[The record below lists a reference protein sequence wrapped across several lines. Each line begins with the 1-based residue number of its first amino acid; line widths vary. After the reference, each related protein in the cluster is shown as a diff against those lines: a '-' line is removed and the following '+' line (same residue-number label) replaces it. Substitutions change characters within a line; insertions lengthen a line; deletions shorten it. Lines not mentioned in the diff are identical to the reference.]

1 MSESNSID
9 GYATNVSVQAT
20 GFQRARG
27 VATASIVLISSYL
40 VLDAISVV
48 LLWHFE
54 ALVAGYVQGSSS
66 TLPDT
71 PAIELYLGLL
81 LLVEFA
87 TFLVAGIVFLV
98 WVRRARMNAELMAGP
113 DSQRLRRG
121 WAIGAWLCPVMNL
134 WYPHT
139 IMSDIY
145 RASSRRQ
152 PVSTAIVG
160 VWWAAM
166 LANVLL
172 GVISRI
178 TETDSSGNVVD
189 NLYRAAILPTVG
201 LVFGIIA
208 AVLVGVII
216 ARIRVWQEPYPTD

>member
-9 GYATNVSVQAT
+9 GYATNVRVQAT
-20 GFQRARG
+20 GFRQARG

-40 VLDAISVV
+40 ALDAISVV
-48 LLWHFE
+48 LLWHFDAVFASYE
-54 ALVAGYVQGSSS
+54 QGSGS
-66 TLPDT
+66 TLLD
-71 PAIELYLGLL
+71 ADA
-81 LLVEFA
+81 VEFNLGIVLLFEFVI
-87 TFLVAGIVFLV
+87 FLLAGIVFLV
-98 WVRRARMNAELMAGP
+98 WVRRARMNAELIAGP
-113 DSQRLRRG
+113 DSQRLGRG

-145 RASSRRQ
+145 RASSKRQ
-152 PVSTAIVG
+152 PVSTVIVG

-172 GVISRI
+172 AVIGRVSG
-178 TETDSSGNVVD
+178 TESTGNVVD
-189 NLYRAAILPTVG
+189 SLHRAAILPTAG
-201 LVFGIIA
+201 LVVGVIA

-216 ARIRVWQEPYPTD
+216 ARIRVWQEPYPAN